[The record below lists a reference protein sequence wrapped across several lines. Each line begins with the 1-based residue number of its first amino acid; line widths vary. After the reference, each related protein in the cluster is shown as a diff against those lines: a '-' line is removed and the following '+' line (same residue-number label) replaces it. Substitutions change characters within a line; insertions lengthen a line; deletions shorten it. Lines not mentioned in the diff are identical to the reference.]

1 MADDESIRLMAQKGT
16 FLVPTI
22 IASRS
27 VLDNPHLP
35 FPEYVLRKSRIAAA
49 RHKEVVAAALHEGVK
64 FAFGTDAGSTGN
76 EHGEQAGNSAI
87 WWNTASLPCRRCAVP
102 PSTRRNCCA

>member
-1 MADDESIRLMAQKGT
+1 MAQKGT

-49 RHKEVVAAALHEGVK
+49 RHKEVVGPA
-64 FAFGTDAGSTGN
+64 
-76 EHGEQAGNSAI
+76 
-87 WWNTASLPCRRCAVP
+87 
-102 PSTRRNCCA
+102 

>member
-1 MADDESIRLMAQKGT
+1 MRAAIEVAEMEGLPSAAHAHGASSIAAAVRAGITSIEHGTMADDESIRLMAQKGT

-35 FPEYVLRKSRIAAA
+35 FPEYVLPQVPDRRGPSQ
-49 RHKEVVAAALHEGVK
+49 
-64 FAFGTDAGSTGN
+64 GSG
-76 EHGEQAGNSAI
+76 
-87 WWNTASLPCRRCAVP
+87 CRCPA
-102 PSTRRNCCA
+102 